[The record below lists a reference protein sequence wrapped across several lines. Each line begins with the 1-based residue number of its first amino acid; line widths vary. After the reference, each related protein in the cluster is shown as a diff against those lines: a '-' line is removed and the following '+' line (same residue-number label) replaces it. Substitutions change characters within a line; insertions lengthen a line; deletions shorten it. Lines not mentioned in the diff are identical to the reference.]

1 LIAVNMGRGAARNNG
16 RVQATQITL
25 RNLRRSTA
33 LQRRIRDLRDH
44 LDRYHPRIISCRVT
58 LEESTP
64 KPHGG
69 RVFTVTVAV
78 RVPGHEFISNH
89 QHDED
94 VYLALH
100 QSFDA
105 VRRQLIDVSG
115 YSRSTRQRLLRRVRD
130 NVNNTSDAAVHEG

>member
-1 LIAVNMGRGAARNNG
+1 MIGVNSRAARGADNG

-25 RNLRRSTA
+25 RNLQRSTA

-44 LDRYHPRIISCRVT
+44 LDRYHPRIINCRVT
-58 LEESTP
+58 LEESSP
-64 KPHGG
+64 KPHNG

-78 RVPGHEFISNH
+78 RVPGHDFIANH

-94 VYLALH
+94 IYVALH
-100 QSFDA
+100 QAFDA

-115 YSRSTRQRLLRRVRD
+115 YSRSTRQRLLRRVREQ
-130 NVNNTSDAAVHEG
+130 NEPSVHES